1 MDTNK
6 FMQLFASAN
15 EVDSDLS
22 ETKEALRK
30 VLEDGR
36 HWYCDISGDGT
47 QYLCTGTRH
56 GVGFSQCWITL
67 QPDGMAVVRAVS
79 TPVPEE
85 HVRSMSKLCRSW
97 NKRFMVE
104 GLSVQDLDDYRAI
117 IQALPYADRSC
128 GFICSRQDLACW
140 NPLEI
145 AHLVHSTRDYVGT
158 LCDLVPKY
166 TREDVRNF
174 VRMSLNNLYHEL
186 CHRRVHRGQARSLEA
201 LPAVYKGVFFILQD
215 LHYLRTGVFIG
226 TKAALLEQ
234 LQGKDRDVLACA
246 LALSCGGACD
256 LEASFEQ
263 LFAWCQEALKSLAE

>member
-1 MDTNK
+1 VNIDGYMETCIDRLKQHFGVRLIYVGLQGSYLRGEATE
-6 FMQLFASAN
+6 S
-15 EVDSDLS
+15 SDID
-22 ETKEALRK
+22 
-30 VLEDGR
+30 V
-36 HWYCDISGDGT
+36 
-47 QYLCTGTRH
+47 
-56 GVGFSQCWITL
+56 
-67 QPDGMAVVRAVS
+67 MAVIA
-79 TPVPEE
+79 
-85 HVRSMSKLCRSW
+85 
-97 NKRFMVE
+97 